1 MGTTQNVGEG
11 LTFEKVWAGIQELRE
26 LQKETALQMKELQ
39 RETALQMKESQRETD
54 RQMKESQR
62 ETDRQMKETDRRVGE
77 MTNRFGEMVEYMI
90 VPNL

>member
-26 LQKETALQMKELQ
+26 LQKETAL
-39 RETALQMKESQRETD
+39 
-54 RQMKESQR
+54 QMKESQR